1 MGSIHRVPTYFINV
15 GSVCRA
21 FALLWEAHKEREES
35 GGNGRG
41 DSNIGTPSR
50 SVLPINLSRRD
61 IKI

>member
-21 FALLWEAHKEREES
+21 FALLWEAQAIVEDS

-41 DSNIGTPSR
+41 DSNLGTPSR
-50 SVLPINLSRRD
+50 SVLLINL
-61 IKI
+61 